1 MLIQSKKRKRQRKLL
16 SLQHLQPLA
25 CWAQNHSN
33 EVLLLKNRNRP
44 VCMSRT
50 VARRI
55 LRKWQRREDVGDIKE
70 FQSHL
75 SILKIALGVRPHTEL
90 ESSVKRFFD
99 GPLGIDD
106 AAKNVAPP
114 AAVAEVLR
122 PYQIKGFQWL
132 LNNAQNGFGSLLAD
146 DMGLG
151 KTLQTISLMIYLK
164 QNQMCQRPILVVVP
178 LSLLQTWRQELHR
191 WAKDHLSVHVF
202 HGPQRHLPEPP
213 PTEPPAKRR
222 RLAVPEPC
230 DVVLTSYG
238 VLREEVNKLTAA
250 QFGGMVLDEAQ
261 QIKNYGSKQ
270 SQSCET
276 SASTGWKCS
285 DRLDW
290 NTSGELRD
298 GSLQFIPISDACLF
312 GCKRSGV

>member
-1 MLIQSKKRKRQRKLL
+1 MLIQSKKGKRERKLV

-25 CWAQNHSN
+25 CWAQDHSN
-33 EVLLLKNRNRP
+33 EVLLLKNRHRP

-90 ESSVKRFFD
+90 ETSVKRFFD

-178 LSLLQTWRQELHR
+178 LSLLQTWRQELHC

-202 HGPQRHLPEPP
+202 HGPQRHLPEPSPRRPNHRPSEGACAASRRMWRRFRSRVMWCLP
-213 PTEPPAKRR
+213 P
-222 RLAVPEPC
+222 
-230 DVVLTSYG
+230 
-238 VLREEVNKLTAA
+238 
-250 QFGGMVLDEAQ
+250 M
-261 QIKNYGSKQ
+261 
-270 SQSCET
+270 
-276 SASTGWKCS
+276 
-285 DRLDW
+285 
-290 NTSGELRD
+290 
-298 GSLQFIPISDACLF
+298 AC
-312 GCKRSGV
+312 

>member
-1 MLIQSKKRKRQRKLL
+1 M

-25 CWAQNHSN
+25 CWAQDHSN
-33 EVLLLKNRNRP
+33 EVLLLKNRHRP

-90 ESSVKRFFD
+90 ETSVKRFFD
-99 GPLGIDD
+99 GPLHIDD

-151 KTLQTISLMIYLK
+151 KTLQTISLMIYLEAESDVSETHLGRGPTESFT
-164 QNQMCQRPILVVVP
+164 NLAPRAASLGQRP
-178 LSLLQTWRQELHR
+178 S
-191 WAKDHLSVHVF
+191 
-202 HGPQRHLPEPP
+202 QRPCLPWPPAPP
-213 PTEPPAKRR
+213 P
-222 RLAVPEPC
+222 
-230 DVVLTSYG
+230 
-238 VLREEVNKLTAA
+238 
-250 QFGGMVLDEAQ
+250 
-261 QIKNYGSKQ
+261 
-270 SQSCET
+270 
-276 SASTGWKCS
+276 
-285 DRLDW
+285 
-290 NTSGELRD
+290 
-298 GSLQFIPISDACLF
+298 
-312 GCKRSGV
+312 